1 MNTTVQWSSSQE
13 IKKLAE
19 ICLRDNQIDK
29 TLYTKYDVKRG
40 LRDINGKGVL
50 AGLTQIS
57 QIQSTQKVNGQD
69 VPCDGRLFY
78 RGIDIRDLTEGFIRE
93 GRLGYEESAYLLLF
107 GKLPNAAELENFKKL
122 IVACRM
128 LPTNFV
134 RDVVM
139 KAPRADMMNTLSR
152 SVLTLAN
159 YDKYA
164 DDISIPN
171 VIRQCIKLIGIF
183 PMLAVYG
190 FHSYNHYQ
198 RDKSLYIH
206 RPKPE
211 LSMAE
216 NILRML
222 RPDKRYS
229 ELEARVLDLALVLHM
244 EHGGG
249 NNSSFTMHVVTSSG
263 TDTYSSVAAAL
274 ASLKGPKHGGANIK
288 VVEMIADL
296 KSHVQDLTDRDA
308 VENYLEKLV
317 DREAF
322 DRTGLIYG
330 MGHAVYSLSDPRALI
345 FRDSVASL
353 AKEKGLDKD
362 LALYTMIEELA
373 PQVIARKRRI
383 YKGVSANVD
392 FYSGFVYG
400 MLGLP
405 KELFTPMF
413 AVARIVGWSAHRLEE
428 LINMDKIIRP
438 SYLSVSDEA
447 VYTPLAE
454 RI

>member
-1 MNTTVQWSSSQE
+1 MSETNHWSASQE
-13 IKKLAE
+13 IERLAE
-19 ICLRDNQIDK
+19 ICIQDNQIDK
-29 TLYTKYDVKRG
+29 SLYGSYDVKRG

-57 QIQSTQKVNGQD
+57 QIQSTKQVNGEE
-69 VPCDGRLFY
+69 VPCDGQLFY
-78 RGIDIRDLTEGFIRE
+78 RGIDIRDLTRGFMSE

-107 GKLPNAAELENFKKL
+107 GRLPDAQELENFKKL
-122 IVACRM
+122 IAACRI

-159 YDKYA
+159 YDKKA

-171 VIRQCIKLIGIF
+171 VIRQCVRLIGVF

-190 FHSYNHYQ
+190 FHAFNHYQ
-198 RDKSLYIH
+198 RDKSFYIH

-211 LSMAE
+211 LSTAE

-222 RPDKRYS
+222 RPDKHYTQ
-229 ELEARVLDLALVLHM
+229 LEARVLDLALVLHM

-263 TDTYSSVAAAL
+263 TDTYSAVAASL

-288 VVEMIADL
+288 VVEMMHDL
-296 KSHVQDLTDRDA
+296 RANVRDVRDRDA
-308 VENYLEKLV
+308 VEQYLEKLV

-322 DRTGLIYG
+322 DRKGLIYG
-330 MGHAVYSLSDPRALI
+330 MGHAVYSLSDPRATI

-353 AKEKGLDKD
+353 AKEKGLHKEF
-362 LALYTMIEELA
+362 ALYSMVEELA

-438 SYLSVSDEA
+438 SYMSVSGQEA
-447 VYTPLAE
+447 YIPLAE
-454 RI
+454 R

>member
-1 MNTTVQWSSSQE
+1 MNNVNHWSASQE
-13 IKKLAE
+13 IEKLSE
-19 ICLRDNQIDK
+19 ICLNDNQIDK
-29 TLYTKYDVKRG
+29 TLYGKYDVKRG

-57 QIQSTQKVNGQD
+57 QILSTTKVNGED
-69 VPCDGRLFY
+69 VPCDGQLFY
-78 RGIDIRDLTEGFIRE
+78 RGIDIRDLTNGFMSE

-107 GKLPNAAELENFKKL
+107 GRLPDATDLENFKKL
-122 IVACRM
+122 IVACRT

-159 YDKYA
+159 YDKRA

-171 VIRQCIKLIGIF
+171 VIRQCIKLIGVF
-183 PMLAVYG
+183 PMLSVYG
-190 FHSYNHYQ
+190 FHAYNHYQ
-198 RDKSLYIH
+198 RDRSFYIH

-211 LSMAE
+211 LSAAE

-222 RPDKRYS
+222 RPDKQYTS
-229 ELEARVLDLALVLHM
+229 LEARVLDLALVLHM

-249 NNSSFTMHVVTSSG
+249 NNSSFTMRVVTSSG

-288 VVEMIADL
+288 VVEMIHDL
-296 KSHVQDLTDRDA
+296 KTHVRDVRDREA
-308 VENYLEKLV
+308 VENYLEKLL

-322 DRTGLIYG
+322 DRKGLIYG

-345 FRDSVASL
+345 FRDSVANL
-353 AKEKGLDKD
+353 AKEKGLQKEF
-362 LALYTMIEELA
+362 ALYSMIEELA

-428 LINMDKIIRP
+428 MINMDKIIRP
-438 SYLSVSDEA
+438 SYMSVSGTAE
-447 VYTPLAE
+447 YIPLSD
-454 RI
+454 R